1 MPLKKYGV
9 LAARA
14 VDRRREGSSD
24 TPHYQI
30 HLTDNAG
37 THYRAAVNVES
48 QQAPSELLY
57 LADDD
62 FRHPVTELLPPA
74 GSGWTALASQ
84 PGKASLDFIR
94 GNLFDPASM
103 RLLPPDLEGA
113 DNDLADLLD
122 HYVQRA
128 IADPTAALYVFGQR
142 FGPEANTADKVFG
155 FRPGNGVHDIHM
167 NQGNSGR
174 FRSDNGVWQDGAM
187 LVHLPAENRW
197 VAVFLAFQSQ
207 AWHTDDTTGH
217 PIDTAPPRPGHRE
230 EPLRIMAALV
240 NPPVRH
246 PKPKPSPYS
255 TPPPCRSTSRAGT
268 SPTAT
273 SRPSRSPP
281 ARSSPAPPSPFRAAT
296 DSTSATKAAR
306 SPSSTR
312 TASKSTASP
321 TPRDKPNARDRPS
334 PSEHHQPI
342 SPTSALARRPKRHDR
357 RVRAV
362 FARLSRK
369 HVGLGALLHPR
380 RRTGAA

>member
-103 RLLPPDLEGA
+103 RLLPPDLAGA

-128 IADPTAALYVFGQR
+128 IADPTATLYLFGQR
-142 FGPEANTADKVFG
+142 FGPEANIPDKVFG

-167 NQGNSGR
+167 NQGNSGK
-174 FRSDNGVWQDGAM
+174 FRSDNGIWQDGAL

-217 PIDTAPPRPGHRE
+217 PIDTAPPRPRDRE

-240 NPPVRH
+240 NP
-246 PKPKPSPYS
+246 
-255 TPPPCRSTSRAGT
+255 TSSA
-268 SPTAT
+268 
-273 SRPSRSPP
+273 P
-281 ARSSPAPPSPFRAAT
+281 AAET
-296 DSTSATKAAR
+296 VTLLN
-306 SPSSTR
+306 
-312 TASKSTASP
+312 ASP
-321 TPRDKPNARDRPS
+321 TPVNLQGWHLADRSQHTLPLPAGLLQPGTTLTITGGNGFHLDNQGGTITLLNPDGLKVHGVAYTARQAER
-334 PSEHHQPI
+334 EGQTI
-342 SPTSALARRPKRHDR
+342 T
-357 RVRAV
+357 
-362 FARLSRK
+362 F
-369 HVGLGALLHPR
+369 
-380 RRTGAA
+380 

>member
-14 VDRRREGSSD
+14 IDRRREGSSD

-30 HLTDNAG
+30 HLTDNVG

-167 NQGNSGR
+167 NQGNSGH
-174 FRSDNGVWQDGAM
+174 FRSDDGVWQDGAM

-217 PIDTAPPRPGHRE
+217 SIDTAPPRPGHRE

-240 NPPVRH
+240 NPP
-246 PKPKPSPYS
+246 
-255 TPPPCRSTSRAGT
+255 G
-268 SPTAT
+268 
-273 SRPSRSPP
+273 
-281 ARSSPAPPSPFRAAT
+281 PAPEAET
-296 DSTSATKAAR
+296 VTVLN
-306 SPSSTR
+306 
-312 TASKSTASP
+312 ASP
-321 TPRDKPNARDRPS
+321 MPVNLQGWHLADRDQQTLPLPAGPLQPGATLTVPGGNGFHLGNQGGTITLLNPDGLKVHGVSYTARQAER
-334 PSEHHQPI
+334 EGQTI
-342 SPTSALARRPKRHDR
+342 T
-357 RVRAV
+357 
-362 FARLSRK
+362 F
-369 HVGLGALLHPR
+369 
-380 RRTGAA
+380 